1 MTRDTD
7 PPTLGD
13 IGHVQWGAHWR
24 EVLAESLAATMEDV
38 TAWENDSTSRPADLP
53 RTIENL
59 GVVRLEEIGLMLVQ
73 MKENGLSEERVW
85 WGLVV
90 LAGG

>member
-1 MTRDTD
+1 MTMDTD

-13 IGHVQWGAHWR
+13 IGHVLWGPQWR
-24 EVLAESLAATMEDV
+24 EALAQELGTSKEEV
-38 TAWENDSTSRPADLP
+38 TAWEKDPTSRPADLQ

-73 MKENGLSEERVW
+73 MKETGL
-85 WGLVV
+85 
-90 LAGG
+90 A